1 LYLAHL
7 VILTFYVVR
16 IYICRYPGCPLKYI
30 NQGMN
35 AIWLYLL
42 LNSIALRILFAFTP
56 QHERKIGRTIKLKNG
71 QMHTHTD
78 FFSIKNVS
86 A

>member
-1 LYLAHL
+1 
-7 VILTFYVVR
+7 
-16 IYICRYPGCPLKYI
+16 
-30 NQGMN
+30 MN

-78 FFSIKNVS
+78 FFSIKMFLREKIS
-86 A
+86 LAQIQTMLQ